1 MDRLP
6 AIFSFG
12 IRECTIEHFEIH
24 HQTRHK
30 LTPWSSKRQ
39 ANCLNETWMKK
50 NFRIEPIPSLS
61 IRTSPSPATAT
72 ANSIKIQMQISCPTS
87 SFEWIPA
94 IHATCHGQHLRFVL
108 WSLRIYFSYRMFTI
122 FFSINACS
130 EWYRWRKR
138 FMKSQQYSS
147 SREKKKICSPSPFPI
162 RDLFPM
168 RKTWLRLSRPA
179 IHLTLIRHI
188 NLYVMEGRPGEHA
201 SQRNRKWGGKDG
213 ICKTVSKPDTYGLMD
228 YTDIT
233 HIDRY
238 TFPFLDIFFHIFW
251 LLVYAVW
258 RCKFRSVFFSICGY
272 QILIQFGTRSTQYNI
287 DRTDIILLW
296 LLWSGHFWKGTGD
309 PVNGLWTYTLSAS
322 QHNATAGALIRN
334 MILS

>member
-1 MDRLP
+1 MHVP
-6 AIFSFG
+6 NG
-12 IRECTIEHFEIH
+12 IDDGSALWR
-24 HQTRHK
+24 
-30 LTPWSSKRQ
+30 
-39 ANCLNETWMKK
+39 AN
-50 NFRIEPIPSLS
+50 
-61 IRTSPSPATAT
+61 
-72 ANSIKIQMQISCPTS
+72 NS
-87 SFEWIPA
+87 A
-94 IHATCHGQHLRFVL
+94 AAGR
-108 WSLRIYFSYRMFTI
+108 R
-122 FFSINACS
+122 
-130 EWYRWRKR
+130 
-138 FMKSQQYSS
+138 
-147 SREKKKICSPSPFPI
+147 KKICSPSPFPI

-258 RCKFRSVFFSICGY
+258 RCKFRSVFFSQSADIK
-272 QILIQFGTRSTQYNI
+272 SWYNSVHV
-287 DRTDIILLW
+287 RRNIILTERTLYYYDCYD
-296 LLWSGHFWKGTGD
+296 LGIFGKG
-309 PVNGLWTYTLSAS
+309 PVI
-322 QHNATAGALIRN
+322 Q
-334 MILS
+334 